1 MAISGLKAACAVA
14 TSPRP
19 AEDGG
24 TVAWQVQP
32 GLTRI
37 WLFQG
42 ELYRMCRESLDCDP
56 KVAEI
61 LVAHPDLLGDR

>member
-1 MAISGLKAACAVA
+1 MRDATALAALLYSRPGQLLVPWPGRDGAGPAGLRWVC
-14 TSPRP
+14 
-19 AEDGG
+19 
-24 TVAWQVQP
+24 
-32 GLTRI
+32 I
-37 WLFQG
+37 FQA